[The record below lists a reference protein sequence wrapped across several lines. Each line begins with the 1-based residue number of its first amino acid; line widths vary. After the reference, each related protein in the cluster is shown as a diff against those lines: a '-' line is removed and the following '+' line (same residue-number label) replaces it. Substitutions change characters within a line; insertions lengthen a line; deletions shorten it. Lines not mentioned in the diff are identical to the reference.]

1 MRTTAPFTP
10 VQYIIGK
17 TEFCGLDFEVDDN
30 VLIPRPETEMLV
42 ETVIE
47 LLNGPQSMAHRP
59 RILDLCTGSGCI
71 AISLFVRLTRNLTN
85 CIISASDIS
94 ESALAVAKKNAKRH
108 SIPGE
113 ISFIQSDLFGNLN
126 GVFDIIVTNPPYV
139 AGHEFGE
146 LPKEVLREPHRA
158 LYGGDDGLDFYRRI
172 SSEGSSYL
180 SPEGYL
186 VFEIGYGQIKDVG
199 GILVGNGFSVKDVK
213 KDFNGIDRVLVAK
226 KNTYNG

>member
-1 MRTTAPFTP
+1 MRTIAPFTP

-42 ETVIE
+42 EIVVE
-47 LLNGPQSMAHRP
+47 MARGPRSIVHSP

-94 ESALAVAKKNAKRH
+94 ESALAVAKKNAQRH
-108 SIPGE
+108 GISGE

-126 GVFDIIVTNPPYV
+126 GTFDIIVTNPPYI
-139 AGHEFGE
+139 AGYEFEG
-146 LPKEVLREPHRA
+146 LPREVLREPHRA

-172 SSEGSSYL
+172 SSEGASYI
-180 SPEGYL
+180 SPEGYF
-186 VFEIGYGQIKDVG
+186 VFEIGYGQLEDVG
-199 GILVGNGFSVKDVK
+199 RILAGNGFLIKDVK
-213 KDFNGIDRVLVAK
+213 KDFNGIDRVVVAK
-226 KNTYNG
+226 KNAYNG